1 MNWVTVVSTLLL
13 LLWIARAD
21 SQAPLLGPGSSV
33 SIGSG
38 SGSVT
43 LVDLNRDEHLD
54 LVTSRRDIRLGDGRG
69 RFVPIAGS
77 PFDWGFTPSSIAFGD
92 VNGDGVVDC
101 ALMSRDTNSEYV
113 HLLLGNGD
121 GRFSAT
127 AMPRHFANRASEFYK
142 ASLRLIDINAD
153 EKFDVVAAN
162 ARRNTIEIFIGDGR
176 GGLSPVRVVPLEA
189 GHNVYTFA
197 LGDVDA
203 DGHLDLAVAMSPV
216 SASQSGQLALLY
228 GDGTGA
234 FDRTI
239 GAPVSVGAAPAVAA
253 FEDLNGDRRLD
264 VVLRHGEKNVVSV
277 LFGEDGGAFSKP
289 FSLTLDPQM
298 SAFDLVVAD
307 ANRDEKPDLV
317 IAAVNS
323 VAQPGDSAVAVFL
336 GGNNAFVPAPGSPFR
351 VAPGAFDL
359 AVGDVDENGSL
370 DVLTSSR
377 AEDALT
383 RCRVAD
389 PGP

>member
-1 MNWVTVVSTLLL
+1 MNRVTVVSTSLL

-43 LVDLNRDEHLD
+43 LVDLNRDGHLD
-54 LVTSRRDIRLGDGRG
+54 LVTRTSGGVDIRLGDGRG
-69 RFVPIAGS
+69 RFVPLAGN
-77 PFDWGFTPSSIAFGD
+77 PFNWGVTPTDIAFGD
-92 VNGDGVVDC
+92 VSGDGIVDC
-101 ALMSRDTNSEYV
+101 GLMSRDTNSEYV
-113 HLLLGNGD
+113 HLLLGSGD
-121 GRFSAT
+121 GRFTAT
-127 AMPRHFANRASEFYK
+127 SMPRHFANRSSEFYK
-142 ASLRLIDINAD
+142 ASLRLIDINED
-153 EKFDVVAAN
+153 EKLDLVAAN
-162 ARRNTIEIFIGDGR
+162 ARRNTIEIFISDGR
-176 GGLSPVRVVPLEA
+176 GGLSPVRVVPLPA

-216 SASQSGQLALLY
+216 SASQSGQLAILY

-239 GAPVSVGAAPAVAA
+239 GAPVSVDAAAAVAA
-253 FEDLNGDRRLD
+253 LEDLNGDRRLD
-264 VVLRHGEKNVVSV
+264 VALRHGEKNVVSV
-277 LFGEDGGAFSKP
+277 LFGEDRGTFSKP
-289 FSLTLDPQM
+289 FSLSLDPQM
-298 SAFDLVVAD
+298 SAFGLVVAD
-307 ANRDEKPDLV
+307 ANRDKKPDLV
-317 IAAVNS
+317 VSAVNS
-323 VAQPGDSAVAVFL
+323 LAKSGDSAVAVFL
-336 GGNNAFVPAPGSPFR
+336 GGNDAFVPAPGSPFR

-370 DVLTSSR
+370 DVLTSSF

-383 RCRVAD
+383 LL
-389 PGP
+389 PGR